1 MYVRIYTL
9 DSRKLRFVAVV
20 VVFVVMLV
28 VLAIVAA
35 VVVVVVKRPPTYSI
49 NTIQRYTFLLFCV
62 LRSSSPYSAPR
73 RASRHAKLR
82 HAKPSHYTATHT
94 HTTTTTTRHNSARC

>member
-1 MYVRIYTL
+1 MYMYVRIYTL

-49 NTIQRYTFLLFCV
+49 NTIPALHFSTLLCSALIV
-62 LRSSSPYSAPR
+62 TLLRATPR
-73 RASRHAKLR
+73 ITSR
-82 HAKPSHYTATHT
+82 
-94 HTTTTTTRHNSARC
+94 